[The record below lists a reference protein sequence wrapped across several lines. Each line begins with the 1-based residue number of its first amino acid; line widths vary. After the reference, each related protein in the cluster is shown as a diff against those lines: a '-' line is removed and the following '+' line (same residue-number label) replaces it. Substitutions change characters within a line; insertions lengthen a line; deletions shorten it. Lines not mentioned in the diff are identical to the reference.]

1 MGRIDEHPTV
11 IKVRAAA
18 KVCSPV
24 SLTSEALRKLCL
36 DCLDCGADD
45 AGLVSIDRPELDD
58 QRADIMSFAPWTKTL
73 LAFVCR
79 MNREPIRSPARSVA
93 NLEFHYTGDHVND
106 VARRVAAG
114 LGQMGIHRNV
124 IHPKFGNFIL
134 LGTILIGE
142 TVAEESQPIDYN
154 PCLECRLCVAAC
166 PVGAISTNGDFNFSA
181 CYTHNYREFMG
192 GFVDLTEQ
200 IAASG
205 SRNELRA
212 KVSDSES
219 ASMWQSL
226 SFGANYKAAYCLAV
240 CPAGEDVIAP
250 WLENRKQFT
259 EETLRPLQDKAEI
272 IYAVPGSDAAEHVQR
287 RFPHKTLRPVRGN
300 LNVQTID
307 SFLKYMSLQ
316 FQPGQSKGLD
326 AVYHFTFTGSEK
338 RMATVTIRDQKLQV
352 EEGHCGKANLRI
364 TADGKT
370 WLKFLSR
377 EANLAWALV
386 TLRIRMLGS
395 PLWLVRFGKCF
406 PS

>member
-386 TLRIRMLGS
+386 TLRIRLLGS